1 MESPKKAIKEIVKR
15 IQSFLPI
22 YNYKTAASSIAFFSP
37 FEVIQKNFSLE
48 METLMI
54 FSRTITE
61 EVCFELA
68 NLLIILAKQS
78 PQKQDFKFSYLEQ
91 SFIIVMKCIIG
102 SLEFLFKKSYLEIQ
116 QYSKTNK
123 KKIFAE
129 KTAKLLTQIMCDI
142 LFSREHGEYSEII
155 EKYSGR
161 LFTFL
166 SHANYQVL
174 WTRIA
179 SVFESARDRNSE
191 VENIEELNLMKY
203 LDYDQNKLSSM
214 LGDVGILM
222 SSFKKDIQ
230 IKLSSLIRQAIW
242 NWIDFHPS
250 QFTEFCR
257 SGKTLSGNPGVLFD
271 KSLELQNSAKKKQR
285 PYYKPLLTMLLV
297 ICPDTLLDIAREN
310 KGFQKSV
317 KSIFLEELKTTFIKG
332 AKLQKKIATQCLVD
346 ICRAATYVGK
356 KSTSGLRVI
365 APGIERMLRE
375 KLFFSEKSKLLG
387 SELFVE
393 FLIASYRLSPYECIS
408 ELFTECLKENNF
420 VIYKKILVQTL
431 LIISKEEKLEWN
443 PDIGQSY
450 SKAIEIKTIF
460 YRYVE
465 KLNNIKYTQLNAG
478 KTDSL
483 KTQTLN
489 PNMKKKEREIMEQVR
504 LKMEIVELF
513 LKLFQTS
520 PDFALVDYIVN
531 KDGKQ
536 EVQITQCKNLITTL
550 LKCLDTSLSNEI
562 TYQAINVLKILHKSK
577 YIKKWSR
584 TYEQQTFMELNSM
597 IIYSISNLIINSKKI
612 TQEQTKLWLNLID
625 DLLKKR
631 NEYFV
636 SILKKEEIEERIKI
650 SHDQANTRLETALL
664 MLLCNSDTEIVT
676 QAIQC
681 FESLCN
687 EIQILDDFDNVNNTI
702 CLSYINYQNLTNI
715 GQHFSS
721 RIVQQKNIQLIFRK
735 IENSTSGNVPAWTKI
750 FHKFNKKTKRI
761 TKYETLIYEK
771 IENEKKSIKSKSKEN
786 IDGYNQEV
794 ERIEWENYLGFLTSL
809 ATVAKS
815 IVTTK
820 IIINKNSNSTEN
832 GNTNS
837 NEDNEN
843 LFPKNSLI
851 KKSYREK
858 IIYNFLNQIIDL
870 IISDIPYIQE
880 TVVRVIIQMSSSVYH
895 IFFSIFQ
902 ETFETDFIYWEKTK
916 KNIFEKKKKSEIAI
930 RAIDQLISILKGIFE
945 QPLDMDDL
953 ADVEIEQLFICIMN
967 TFSKYI
973 VDIKDYKIKIKMCKL
988 IQVLMEKKEFILFK
1002 REVMFRNELVEKIMV
1017 WFSDFQ
1023 KKIRNNKNSNI
1034 GSGIGSSSS
1043 NHNIDGFGLIENN
1056 TGNDNNV
1063 PNSDN
1068 KSLNNKLDNN
1078 SPEKKRINIEGNES
1092 KGNFKSKN
1100 ENNNDNDKKNQA
1112 NNNASIGSGG
1122 GNSNSNNNKNEMSR
1136 SNSKNLINS
1145 NSISGNSIKSTNS
1158 NNKENNSN
1166 QDFNKTDHNKDNNN
1180 YLNNESILINNEM
1193 VKIKKIWNE
1202 IDLSN
1207 MEAIS
1212 KLLEA
1217 LPLQKPWISGS
1228 NQPTGEEI
1236 LQQKSNLF
1244 FQYFTFFTQLL
1255 DRLRSNNLNHNT
1267 NDSNINDEEEEK
1279 LSQLT
1284 VISLSNMIHA
1294 NVSVGLHHVLP
1305 MGYVKHLKTR
1315 SEFIDV
1321 LTNILNQGT
1330 EFDNLKETLED
1341 KYQNMIEMIL
1351 DKDFIV
1357 IRAIN
1362 EIIEVTDMDKIA
1374 EIVIKLYYS
1383 KGLHIKLLKFMI
1395 DDEVAKNPID
1405 QPTSLFRRNSLTAKL
1420 LSAYTRLI
1428 GKEYIQKTLGDL
1440 IKASQ
1445 KKIIEEKI
1453 SVEIDPLKLKESDNL
1468 EHNLK
1473 NLSEMIEQYFC
1484 TIVGSVENIPRDFF
1498 LISNILKKSVEKKFE
1513 NSTNIVIA
1521 GFFFLRF
1528 ICPLII
1534 SPENLQIISDRLPV
1548 EVRRAL
1554 ILITKALQN
1563 LANGVRFGIKEEF
1576 MIPLNPVI
1584 DNNEEKFN
1592 QFVIQLSTGEG
1603 VKNVNLKELESQF
1616 VNKDVVNE
1624 DLDDDDDDIQ
1634 FDQEINNED
1643 LFNLHEYLY
1652 SDLQNLS
1659 VHFKRLKNINE
1670 VKKGESF
1677 VLILTQL
1684 GKPTEDLKFQN
1695 INQSKHNSGGSN
1707 SKDNNSNVSN
1717 LNNNNII
1724 NNNNFKKSPSHLNN
1738 LTNQKENMLLTKRNL
1753 NFINKNK
1760 NKLNKKYQ
1768 LFIEKMK
1775 KKEKINL
1782 KKNSQRMKKKLQS
1795 FSNFMYIHSQTKK
1808 NQKVVYF
1815 ILRNSPQNCDYESIL
1830 YYGLTLMKPIANQPY
1845 IILFDC
1851 TLFGNKNEIPKYWC
1865 NQFLK
1870 HIPYGWSK
1878 NLQQLIILN
1887 PSNYFKKYVKKNSSL
1902 IPNRV
1907 NKMAQICS
1915 CPSELKQFIY
1925 SDDIKLPLETL
1936 NTENEIIST
1945 FNQISQQSSRVKNT
1959 QVIFKFTSKLLEI
1972 IQLKQSFFNKNCNL
1986 IDFIKIGNIKSVSK
2000 TIGTQDQFMINMIIG
2015 GQQKNINYKSSQ
2027 YVDEIVN
2034 TINTV
2039 KEKYTQTQK
2048 TLNKN
2053 KNKIPEIRPSDI
2065 PGSLLNVALLNLGSS
2080 SESLRKSSYN
2090 LVTALC
2096 NTFNFALSGQM
2107 LEAEGL
2113 TIPQSHTS
2121 FVVNLSTSLA
2131 TYEKQITLEFLNEIT
2146 KHYQKASIKSK
2157 HLCLEYMSP
2166 WFVNLKQYIIKINTK
2181 RRNKKTTNS
2190 KKDNKN
2196 NKDNNKDNKKDNND
2210 NDNKKD
2216 KDKDMNNNDDKKVGY
2231 TETELKKYKQVKK
2244 ILINLLNITLI
2255 EKKLYPAILVHVWKP
2270 ISEVHE
2276 LLDLALN
2283 VFIMESIQR
2292 GVETNESELIAQV
2305 CVTVATQDCEYI
2317 SMKICDRILRRLYS
2331 ASHNKNKKNKYQPL
2345 EQYQNWDEIL
2355 VLTRFLLYLS
2365 FENLICLEATLPEL
2379 FHFILISH
2387 CANSYLLRTW
2397 LISLV
2402 INIVHSLATKLP
2414 PENEKSF
2421 QDLNNIVPKV
2431 TDTRFRVLLS
2441 GRGQKKIEIFQPPNQ
2456 TFTNQIQYKS
2466 QKKKNTTSTNLIK
2479 MPKLSVTNTESIG
2492 KLFFEIMNCY
2502 SDTAIGKEWL
2512 KRWNYLTQ
2520 FSAFDNSSIQSRAFV
2535 VFGVISNQEI
2545 KKELINQI
2553 LKKLY
2558 PLLIDPNLNSPEIL
2572 DLINSLL
2579 ICLTHLY
2586 PLINQKIDLTLKMFW
2601 IAILFL
2607 ELGELSI
2614 FPYALDMLNVIF
2626 NNLKERNVFER
2637 KSLKDVFMQV
2647 RLENEKLNNAL
2658 SYLEK
2663 IIGVQFYSDFD
2674 FALTTI
2680 LLQARA
2686 DQKLRFKMLSVLKNI
2701 IDISRRTKICQSNTA
2716 YFVAYSTCL
2725 SSKEIT
2731 EFNEFISNYID
2742 WEGEIEQLIFSKIMQ
2757 HTENSATLLVA
2768 VLSCI
2773 FVQSNYEKELISIL
2787 QLLTPAIDAYP
2798 NVFSYTNHIFSE
2810 KIFQILSITQNT
2822 ILQKAALQIAHFMLK
2837 EDSKQKINYL
2847 DTIGFKGLIKM
2858 ITKPTQRQEIIDRG
2872 KIIGKVLLY
2881 FL

>member
-1 MESPKKAIKEIVKR
+1 MDSPKKAIKEIVNR

-22 YNYKTAASSIAFFSP
+22 FNYKTAASSIAFFSP
-37 FEVIQKNFSLE
+37 REVIQKNFSLE
-48 METLMI
+48 METLVI
-54 FSRTITE
+54 FSHTIVE

-68 NLLIILAKQS
+68 NLLTLLAKQNHR
-78 PQKQDFKFSYLEQ
+78 KEDFKFSYLEQ
-91 SFIIVMKCIIG
+91 SFIIVMECIID
-102 SLEFLFKKSYLEIQ
+102 SLEFIFKKSYLEIR
-116 QYSKTNK
+116 QYSKNNK
-123 KKIFAE
+123 KQIFGE
-129 KTAKLLTQIMCDI
+129 KTAKSLAKIMCEI
-142 LFSREHGEYSEII
+142 LFSREHDEYSEMI

-161 LFTFL
+161 VFTFL
-166 SHANYQVL
+166 SHANFQVL
-174 WTRIA
+174 WSKITSI
-179 SVFESARDRNSE
+179 FESARDRNSE

-203 LDYDQNKLSSM
+203 LDYDQNHLSIM
-214 LGDVGILM
+214 LGDVGVLM
-222 SSFKKDIQ
+222 GSFKKDIQ

-297 ICPDTLLDIAREN
+297 ICPDTLLDIAKEN

-317 KSIFLEELKTTFIKG
+317 KAIFLEELKTTFIKG
-332 AKLQKKIATQCLVD
+332 TKLKKEIATQCLVD

-356 KSTSGLRVI
+356 KSMSGLRVI
-365 APGIERMLRE
+365 APGIEKMLRE
-375 KLFFSEKSKLLG
+375 RLFFSEKPKLLG
-387 SELFVE
+387 SELLVQ

-408 ELFTECLKENNF
+408 ELFTVCLKESSS
-420 VIYKKILVQTL
+420 VIYKKILVQSL
-431 LIISKEEKLEWN
+431 LIISKEEKLAWN
-443 PDIGQSY
+443 PGIGQSY

-460 YRYVE
+460 YRYAE
-465 KLNNIKYTQLNAG
+465 IINNIKNTQLKLG
-478 KTDSL
+478 KTGSL
-483 KTQTLN
+483 KSQTLN
-489 PNMKKKEREIMEQVR
+489 PNMKKKEREIMEQVS

-513 LKLFQTS
+513 LKLFQSS
-520 PDFALVDYIVN
+520 PDFALIDYIVTKEN
-531 KDGKQ
+531 KP
-536 EVQITQCKNLITTL
+536 EIQITQCKNLINTL

-562 TYQAINVLKILHKSK
+562 TYQASNVLKIFHKSQ

-584 TYEQQTFMELNSM
+584 SFEQQTFMELNSM
-597 IIYSISNLIINSKKI
+597 IALSISNLIINSKKI
-612 TQEQTKLWLNLID
+612 TQEQTKLWLNLLD
-625 DLLKKR
+625 DILTKR

-636 SILKKEEIEERIKI
+636 SVLKKEEIEERIKT

-687 EIQILDDFDNVNNTI
+687 EITIFDDFDNVNNSI
-702 CLSYINYQNLTNI
+702 CISYLKYKNMTNC
-715 GQHFSS
+715 GQYFSS

-735 IENSTSGNVPAWTKI
+735 IENSTSGNIPAWEKI
-750 FHKFNKKTKRI
+750 YLKFQKKTKRI
-761 TKYETLIYEK
+761 MKYETLIYEK
-771 IENEKKSIKSKSKEN
+771 IENEKKSIKSKTKDN
-786 IDGYNQEV
+786 IDEYNQEI

-809 ATVAKS
+809 ATVAKT
-815 IVTTK
+815 IVK
-820 IIINKNSNSTEN
+820 KNFNN
-832 GNTNS
+832 NN
-837 NEDNEN
+837 NNNNNEN
-843 LFPKNSLI
+843 EENIYPKNGLI
-851 KKSYREK
+851 KKSIREK
-858 IIYNFLNQIIDL
+858 IIYDFLNEIIDL

-902 ETFETDFIYWEKTK
+902 ETFENDFSYWEKTK
-916 KNIFEKKKKSEIAI
+916 KHIFEKKKKSEIAI
-930 RAIDQLISILKGIFE
+930 RVIDQLISILKGIFE

-988 IQVLMEKKEFILFK
+988 IKLFMEKKDFILFK
-1002 REVMFRNELVEKIMV
+1002 RELMFRNELVELLMV

-1023 KKIRNNKNSNI
+1023 KKIRNNKNNNKNNNNGDNNI
-1034 GSGIGSSSS
+1034 T
-1043 NHNIDGFGLIENN
+1043 LIENHN
-1056 TGNDNNV
+1056 FEIINDI
-1063 PNSDN
+1063 N
-1068 KSLNNKLDNN
+1068 KDTSNLDH
-1078 SPEKKRINIEGNES
+1078 
-1092 KGNFKSKN
+1092 
-1100 ENNNDNDKKNQA
+1100 NDD
-1112 NNNASIGSGG
+1112 S
-1122 GNSNSNNNKNEMSR
+1122 GNSNSNNN
-1136 SNSKNLINS
+1136 SNGNNS
-1145 NSISGNSIKSTNS
+1145 NSNSGNNNNEKKKIKKETHESKKGTDKS
-1158 NNKENNSN
+1158 NDKDEKKNQDNDNNSN
-1166 QDFNKTDHNKDNNN
+1166 SDKKKTGIQLIKSNSSNLMKSLHNKDNKKGNQDSSN
-1180 YLNNESILINNEM
+1180 DNFKNVNNEFILINNDL
-1193 VKIKKIWNE
+1193 VKMKKIWNK

-1212 KLLEA
+1212 ELLEG
-1217 LPLQKPWISGS
+1217 LPLQKPWVSGS

-1236 LQQKSNLF
+1236 LKQKSNLF
-1244 FQYFTFFTQLL
+1244 YQYFTFFTQLL
-1255 DRLRSNNLNHNT
+1255 DRLRSN
-1267 NDSNINDEEEEK
+1267 SNNFNKINEEEEK

-1284 VISLSNMIHA
+1284 VIALSNMLHA
-1294 NVSVGLHHVLP
+1294 NVSVGLHHALP

-1321 LTNILNQGT
+1321 FTNILNRGT

-1351 DKDFIV
+1351 DTDFLV
-1357 IRAIN
+1357 IKAIN
-1362 EIIEVTDMDKIA
+1362 EIIDVTDMDKMA
-1374 EIVIKLYYS
+1374 EILIKLYYS

-1395 DDEVAKNPID
+1395 NDEVEKNPID
-1405 QPTSLFRRNSLTAKL
+1405 QPTSLFRRNSLSSKI
-1420 LSAYTRLI
+1420 LSAHTRLI
-1428 GKEYIQKTLGDL
+1428 GKEYLQKTLGDL
-1440 IKASQ
+1440 IKSSQ
-1445 KKIIEEKI
+1445 KKIMEEKI
-1453 SVEIDPLKLKESDNL
+1453 SVEIDPLKLKETDNL
-1468 EHNLK
+1468 EQNLK

-1484 TIVGSVENIPRDFF
+1484 TIIASVENIPKEFF

-1534 SPENLQIISDRLPV
+1534 SPENLQIISGRLPV

-1603 VKNVNLKELESQF
+1603 VKNINLIELENQF
-1616 VNKDVVNE
+1616 K
-1624 DLDDDDDDIQ
+1624 DLDDDDEEKNDEDEEKNDQEKKNDEDQDQDDEDELGI
-1634 FDQEINNED
+1634 DQEINNED

-1659 VHFKRLKNINE
+1659 VYFKRLKNTNE

-1695 INQSKHNSGGSN
+1695 QNKNKGN
-1707 SKDNNSNVSN
+1707 NNKDNTLDDKDNNLNN
-1717 LNNNNII
+1717 ENNNN
-1724 NNNNFKKSPSHLNN
+1724 NSQKNVNHLNN
-1738 LTNQKENMLLTKRNL
+1738 LRGRKNSKNQLLMSKN
-1753 NFINKNK
+1753 NVNKNNK
-1760 NKLNKKYQ
+1760 KLNQKYQ

-1782 KKNSQRMKKKLQS
+1782 KKNNQTIQKKLE
-1795 FSNFMYIHSQTKK
+1795 NFRNFIYIHSQTKK
-1808 NQKVVYF
+1808 NQKVVYI
-1815 ILRNSPQNCDYESIL
+1815 ILGNLQQNCDYELLL
-1830 YYGLTLMKPIANQPY
+1830 YYGLTLMEPIVNQPY

-1851 TLFGNKNEIPKYWC
+1851 TLFGSNNEINKYWC

-1870 HIPYGWSK
+1870 LIPYGWSK
-1878 NLQQLIILN
+1878 NFQQLIILN
-1887 PSNYFKKYVKKNSSL
+1887 PSNYFKKFVKKNSSL
-1902 IPNRV
+1902 MPNRL
-1907 NKMAQICS
+1907 NKIVQICS

-1925 SDDIKLPLETL
+1925 SDDIKLPLETM
-1936 NTENEIIST
+1936 NTENEIVST
-1945 FNQISQQSSRVKNT
+1945 FNKISQQTSRVKTT
-1959 QVIFKFTSKLLEI
+1959 QVIFKLTSKLLEI

-1986 IDFIKIGNIKSVSK
+1986 TDFIKIGNITSVSK
-2000 TIGTQDQFMINMIIG
+2000 TIGTHDQFMINMIIDG
-2015 GQQKNINYKSSQ
+2015 EQKNINYKSSQ

-2034 TINTV
+2034 TINTI

-2053 KNKIPEIRPSDI
+2053 QSKIPEIRPSDI

-2080 SESLRKSSYN
+2080 SENLRKSSYN

-2121 FVVNLSTSLA
+2121 FVVNLSKSLA
-2131 TYEKQITLEFLNEIT
+2131 TYEKQITLEFLNEVT
-2146 KHYQKASIKSK
+2146 KHYHKASIKSK

-2166 WFVNLKQYIIKINTK
+2166 WFVNLKQYMIKIPK
-2181 RRNKKTTNS
+2181 KSAKRNKNGNTTTTN
-2190 KKDNKN
+2190 KDNIKD
-2196 NKDNNKDNKKDNND
+2196 KDNNKDKDKDNN
-2210 NDNKKD
+2210 KD
-2216 KDKDMNNNDDKKVGY
+2216 TNNNDKKVTY
-2231 TETELKKYKQVKK
+2231 TETELLKFKQVKQ
-2244 ILINLLNITLI
+2244 IIINLLNITLI
-2255 EKKLYPAILVHVWKP
+2255 EKKLYPAILIHVWKP

-2276 LLDLALN
+2276 LLDLVLN
-2283 VFIMESIQR
+2283 VLIMESVKKVI
-2292 GVETNESELIAQV
+2292 GTNESELIAQV
-2305 CVTVATQDCEYI
+2305 CVTVATQNSKYI
-2317 SMKICDRILRRLYS
+2317 SMKICDRIVRRLYC
-2331 ASHNKNKKNKYQPL
+2331 ASHNKIKNKKNKYHPL
-2345 EQYQNWDEIL
+2345 ESYQNWDEIL

-2365 FENLICLEATLPEL
+2365 FENLICLEDTLPEL

-2387 CANSYLLRTW
+2387 SANSYLLRTW
-2397 LISLV
+2397 QINLV

-2414 PENEKSF
+2414 PENEKRF
-2421 QDLNNIVPKV
+2421 QDLNNFLPQV

-2441 GRGQKKIEIFQPPNQ
+2441 GRGQKTAELFQYQSQNFINQ
-2456 TFTNQIQYKS
+2456 KNISVKV
-2466 QKKKNTTSTNLIK
+2466 KNTSNLIK
-2479 MPKLSVTNTESIG
+2479 MPKLSVANTESIA
-2492 KLFFEIMNCY
+2492 KLFYQTMNCY
-2502 SDTAIGKEWL
+2502 NDTELGKEWI
-2512 KRWNYLTQ
+2512 KRWHHLTQ
-2520 FSAFDNSSIQSRAFV
+2520 FSAFDHSSIQPRAFV

-2545 KKELINQI
+2545 KKELINEI
-2553 LKKLY
+2553 LKKIY
-2558 PLLIDPNLNSPEIL
+2558 PLLIDPNLHNPEIL
-2572 DLINSLL
+2572 DFINSLL

-2586 PLINQKIDLTLKMFW
+2586 PLIKQDIDLTLKMFW

-2607 ELGELSI
+2607 ELGELLI
-2614 FPYALDMLNVIF
+2614 FPCALDMLNVIF
-2626 NNLKERNVFER
+2626 NNLKERNVFD
-2637 KSLKDVFMQV
+2637 KNSLKDVFMKV
-2647 RLENEKLNNAL
+2647 RMENEKLNNAL

-2663 IIGVQFYSDFD
+2663 IIGIQFHSDFD

-2686 DQKLRFKMLSVLKNI
+2686 DQKLKFKMLSVLKNI

-2716 YFVAYSTCL
+2716 YLVAYSTCL

-2768 VLSCI
+2768 VLSSI

-2787 QLLTPAIDAYP
+2787 QLLIPAIDAYP
-2798 NVFSYTNHIFSE
+2798 KVFSYTNHIFSE
-2810 KIFQILSITQNT
+2810 KIFQILGITQNT
-2822 ILQKAALQIAHFMLK
+2822 ILQKAALQIAHFMLN
-2837 EDSKQKINYL
+2837 ENSKGKTNHL

-2858 ITKPTQRQEIIDRG
+2858 ITKTTQRQEIIDRG